1 MKIFTKILTAVL
13 SLAMLFSVVGFTACT
28 NGELQAKI
36 AELEAQIATQ
46 QTQIEQQQEQIKALE
61 QENQELEEQI
71 KVLEQENQ
79 AYVLKIAAGKKVYN
93 IEEEIFIDI
102 LLENHSGKDVE
113 IAYYMPNLVVPES
126 LTGEFPAIEQSPEMA
141 KIFFKN
147 GDTIHLTERV
157 EDYFSVGQHE
167 LNYRALFYIC
177 GETEPVVVN
186 SNLIE
191 FSVVES

>member
-1 MKIFTKILTAVL
+1 LFFEYARLVKEIQPKVFIYENVRNLLNHDHGHTWDVIREGFEALGYTYTYAVL
-13 SLAMLFSVVGFTACT
+13 NAADYGIPQTRRRLFVVG
-28 NGELQAKI
+28 
-36 AELEAQIATQ
+36 
-46 QTQIEQQQEQIKALE
+46 
-61 QENQELEEQI
+61 
-71 KVLEQENQ
+71 
-79 AYVLKIAAGKKVYN
+79 
-93 IEEEIFIDI
+93 
-102 LLENHSGKDVE
+102 
-113 IAYYMPNLVVPES
+113 
-126 LTGEFPAIEQSPEMA
+126 
-141 KIFFKN
+141 FKN